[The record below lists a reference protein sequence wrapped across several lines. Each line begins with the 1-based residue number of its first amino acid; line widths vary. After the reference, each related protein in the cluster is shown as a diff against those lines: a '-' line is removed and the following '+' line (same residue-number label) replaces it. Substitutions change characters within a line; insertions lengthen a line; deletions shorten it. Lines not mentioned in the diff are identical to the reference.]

1 MKNTDFM
8 NLSLPE
14 GADKIDIEILNSDFT
29 TIENLLKQH
38 AIIETM
44 TLNGE
49 GVIIGAIG
57 PYIRL
62 QNIDTVQVAID
73 IGKETYTLASG
84 ENIVIRET
92 AENIGIITSGNVHI
106 TYFVNAKTYADKE
119 FYTKG
124 KIDEL
129 LSSVEATVEVDAEL
143 SDVSENPVQN
153 KVITQ
158 ELANYATTA
167 EVESKVVEKVSEI
180 VAGAP
185 ERFDTLK
192 ELADWIDDHADS
204 AAAMNSAIQKN
215 KTDIATANT
224 AIEKNKTDISTANTN
239 IQKNVDD
246 ISVVNENIAINQTTL
261 GTRCKNLLKFKAVAG
276 RVIEVTGLTITIND
290 DYSITATGT
299 LTGESAYNFSEIYL
313 EAGKY
318 RLSSSTPFNIQIYKS
333 GRYVSA
339 ADITSDGKIITIAE
353 AGTYSFRWY
362 FGKTGVVVDSTIYP
376 MLTYIDVLNL
386 SYEAYKPSLQ
396 EQIKSHEA
404 ETKSQA
410 TINQMT
416 LGTQCKNLLPYK
428 CLPHSNSGG
437 ITVAVA
443 DDGVVTLSGTNT
455 VSFTYNINFTT
466 PMVFDRDVFI
476 VGAEKL
482 SNVTYNCKVDTKV
495 NGSNYPSIGTAGL
508 RIPAGTTIS
517 YLYFQQQ
524 TTNKEIEATVAPM
537 IVYADVLDRTYEP
550 YKLSLQEQINSLIA
564 RIEALEGAISTTE
577 GGE

>member
-1 MKNTDFM
+1 MKNTEFM

-29 TIENLLKQH
+29 AIENLLEQH

-62 QNIDTVQVAID
+62 QNIDASQVSID

-84 ENIVIRET
+84 ENVIIRET

-106 TYFVNAKTYADKE
+106 TYFVNPKTYADKE
-119 FYTKG
+119 FYTKE
-124 KIDEL
+124 KVDEL
-129 LSSVEATVEVDAEL
+129 LSNVEATVEVDAEL
-143 SDVSENPVQN
+143 SETSENPVQN
-153 KVITQ
+153 KVITA

-167 EVESKVVEKVSEI
+167 EVESKITEKVAEI

-185 ERFDTLK
+185 EDFDTLK
-192 ELADWIDDHADS
+192 EMSDWLTEHEDS
-204 AAAMNSAIQKN
+204 AASMNSAIQKN
-215 KTDIATANT
+215 AEDIATANT
-224 AIEKNKTDISTANTN
+224 NITKNTDDIATANEN
-239 IQKNVDD
+239 IQTNVDD
-246 ISVVNENIAINQTTL
+246 IATANENIAINQTTL
-261 GTRCKNLLKFKAVAG
+261 GTRCKNLLKFKAAAG
-276 RVIEVTGLTITIND
+276 RVIEVTGLTIAIND

-313 EAGKY
+313 EAGEY
-318 RLSSSTPFNIQIYKS
+318 RLSSSTPFNMQLYKAGS
-333 GRYVSA
+333 YVSGIN
-339 ADITSDGKIITIAE
+339 ITSDGKIITIAE

-386 SYEAYKPSLQ
+386 DYEAYKPSLQ

-416 LGTQCKNLLPYK
+416 LGTQCKNLLPYR
-428 CLPHSNSGG
+428 CIPHANSGG
-437 ITVAVA
+437 IKVAVA

-482 SNVTYNCKVDTKV
+482 KNVIYKCKVDIKM
-495 NGSNYPSIGTAGL
+495 NNSYYPSIGTAGL
-508 RIPAGTTIS
+508 RIPAGTSIQ
-517 YLYFQQQ
+517 YLYFQQL
-524 TTNKEIEATVAPM
+524 TSGKTIEATIAPM
-537 IVYADVLDRTYEP
+537 IVYADVTDLSYEP
-550 YKLSLQEQINSLIA
+550 YKPSLQEQINSLLA
-564 RIEALEGAISTTE
+564 RVETLEETATTE